1 MKEMNNI
8 CFSGEDW
15 WYHNRGH
22 ADTQLM
28 RRFARMGTTLYVN
41 SIAM

>member
-1 MKEMNNI
+1 MKEI
-8 CFSGEDW
+8 GIVYFGGEDW
-15 WYHNRGH
+15 GYHNRGH
-22 ADTQLM
+22 VDTQLM